1 MRPGDRIELRGLYC
15 AYYGHY
21 MKRIPDWCGG
31 GEASCH
37 VYHFTDE
44 QGRFFVFEGSAHLMV
59 RAGAKCALKA
69 TFKKYGLITG
79 RRALIIQRPKLIG
92 EQLDQMRLI

>member
-1 MRPGDRIELRGLYC
+1 MRPGDRVELRRLYC

-31 GEASCH
+31 GEASNH

-44 QGRFFVFEGSAHLMV
+44 QGRLFVYEGTKHLMI
-59 RAGAKCALKA
+59 RAGATCGLKA
-69 TFKKYGLITG
+69 TFKKYGMTAG
-79 RRALIIQRPKLIG
+79 RRALHLQRPKLIG
-92 EQLDQMRLI
+92 EELAQMRLI